1 MLVNGAGG
9 VTGSMIVEL
18 AAHAGARVIATASQR
33 SAARVM
39 ALGAQLVIDY
49 HDPEWVSRA
58 MSAAGSSGIRAA
70 ANAVPGGEADALGAL
85 ADGGRLATITGAPPA
100 TERGIRMADVIVRPD
115 GEKLRLLAAALAHGT
130 LHVDIGASYP
140 LTEAAQGLAR
150 AATGARGAVVLE
162 P

>member
-1 MLVNGAGG
+1 
-9 VTGSMIVEL
+9 
-18 AAHAGARVIATASQR
+18 
-33 SAARVM
+33 
-39 ALGAQLVIDY
+39 
-49 HDPEWVSRA
+49 

-85 ADGGRLATITGAPPA
+85 TDGGRLATITGAPPA
-100 TERGIRMADVIVRPD
+100 TERGIRVADVIVRPD
-115 GEKLRLLAAALAHGT
+115 GEKLRVLAAALAHGT

-150 AATGARGAVVLE
+150 AATGVRGAVVLE